1 MLHPS
6 PSLKDAPAHERGHRL
21 FQTLQTGGFFIFYL
35 FFLYIAAPLRVSGL
49 GSAALGPV
57 GFRGHSKGEESGGW
71 VGIRKEA
78 ESSRVMSAAVAAT

>member
-1 MLHPS
+1 MKEAIDFSRHF
-6 PSLKDAPAHERGHRL
+6 KRED
-21 FQTLQTGGFFIFYL
+21 FFFNI
-35 FFLYIAAPLRVSGL
+35 YIAAPLRVSGL

-78 ESSRVMSAAVAAT
+78 VSSRVMSAAVAAT